1 MRLYCL
7 PVSWSLQCTK
17 EKLLGK
23 PGQACNG
30 DNQSLPLLF
39 PRHKKGI
46 LARLRLWLLP
56 LPTQLQQSRP
66 CGH

>member
-1 MRLYCL
+1 M
-7 PVSWSLQCTK
+7 
-17 EKLLGK
+17 
-23 PGQACNG
+23 
-30 DNQSLPLLF
+30 PLLF

-66 CGH
+66 CGHS